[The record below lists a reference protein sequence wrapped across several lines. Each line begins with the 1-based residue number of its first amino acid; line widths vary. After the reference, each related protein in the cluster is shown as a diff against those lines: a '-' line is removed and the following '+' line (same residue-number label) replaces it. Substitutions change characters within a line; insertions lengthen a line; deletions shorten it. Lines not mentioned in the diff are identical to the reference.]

1 MEGYLTPQQ
10 AADAL
15 GVTKGRVTQ
24 LIKSGQLE
32 AEKFGGTWAIK
43 EESVIA
49 RKESNP
55 KAGNPNFGRGY
66 NRWG

>member
-1 MEGYLTPQQ
+1 MEGYLSPQE
-10 AADAL
+10 AANVL
-15 GVTKGRVTQ
+15 GVTKGRVSQ
-24 LIKSGQLE
+24 LIREGRLE

-55 KAGNPNFGRGY
+55 KAGNPNFGKGFLTET
-66 NRWG
+66 